1 MLGLQTTEGSV
12 PSLKEELP
20 EVRCIGLQSGCWTR
34 MERALDDK
42 DNENSCLVAYFESG
56 QYFAPELLRKKMIH

>member
-1 MLGLQTTEGSV
+1 
-12 PSLKEELP
+12 
-20 EVRCIGLQSGCWTR
+20 
-34 MERALDDK
+34 MERALEDK